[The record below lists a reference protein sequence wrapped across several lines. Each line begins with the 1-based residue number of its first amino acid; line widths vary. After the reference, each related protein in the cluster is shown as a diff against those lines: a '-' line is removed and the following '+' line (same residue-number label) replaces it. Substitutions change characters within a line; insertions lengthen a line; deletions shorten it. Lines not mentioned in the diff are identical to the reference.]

1 MSNALLSSKVIIEE
15 EEPRVRT
22 IQAVQTSIVASVGV
36 TERGPIGTPTLVTS
50 EPEFQAIFGGFT
62 ANSDLVHA
70 VRGFFENGGQFLFIV
85 RTVHYTDPSIP
96 GTLTAVKATINLLT
110 AASGPT
116 AGSVLGTNVG
126 PFVFTPAGTLIVN
139 PDGVGNETATFDA
152 AAASV
157 TSSNTETFVLSD
169 GDSMSFEV
177 NGLPQTVTFNTGE
190 FVAIGAATALEVAAV
205 INAEAT
211 GVQATVSAGRVV
223 ITTDQKGTGATIDT
237 FADVSGTP
245 LAILGFAA
253 ASDVG
258 TGDVADI
265 TAVTVAE
272 IKAVV
277 EADVVGGSGVTVN
290 DVAGA
295 VEIVSNTTGT
305 GSSIL
310 VDASST
316 MDGVIGVDNA
326 THSGTTGA
334 AVVTLQVDGKTEGA
348 YANDITIRIEA
359 ATNGVAD
366 DFNLV
371 VIDDGIELETS
382 PNLNMLDLAERYAEA
397 VINEGSEE
405 SNLVEVTDLDAATT
419 QRPANGTF
427 GPLTGGDDG
436 LVGLNDAD
444 FVGAAAGA
452 TGIRA
457 YDQTQDISIL
467 IVPGQ
472 ATSAVQNAMI
482 TYVEDTRDGTMFAV
496 LDSPAGSTAVSVI
509 AYFDTTA
516 SLLGLSEFGAAYWPH
531 VSVLNPSEAVF
542 GTVANL
548 DVTPAGHI
556 AGVYARTDGA
566 RPGGIYD
573 PPAGIEEGILRG
585 IVGFE
590 TAEVLDEAKRDLVFP
605 KRINILTTFPGA
617 PRHIDGSR
625 CLKGNGNFPF
635 VAQRRGAIF
644 IEVSVKNGTQFAR
657 NKNNTP
663 KLRRTVERT
672 IRQFLLLQ
680 MKNEA
685 FSSQD
690 PDTAFFVE
698 FSDKLNPPSVSGA
711 GQMIGRVGLAF
722 NTPAEW
728 IIIRFSRDTRALEQE
743 LAG

>member
-15 EEPRVRT
+15 EQPRVRT
-22 IQAVQTSIVASVGV
+22 IQAVQTSIVAAVGV
-36 TERGPIGTPTLVTS
+36 TERGPIATPTLVTS
-50 EPEFQAIFGGFT
+50 ETEYQAIFGGFT
-62 ANSDLVHA
+62 ANSDLAHA
-70 VRGFFENGGQFLFIV
+70 VRGFFENGGQFLFIS

-96 GTLTAVKATINLLT
+96 GTATAVKATLNLLT

-116 AGSVLGTNVG
+116 AGFVLGTNTA
-126 PFVFTPAGTLIVN
+126 PFVFTAGGTLVID
-139 PDGVGNETATFDA
+139 PDGVGDETATFDA
-152 AAASV
+152 AAATQ
-157 TSSNTETFVLSD
+157 TSSNTETYVLSD
-169 GDSMSFEV
+169 GLTLTFGI
-177 NGLPQTVTFNTGE
+177 NGGSVQTVTFNTGE

-211 GVQATVSAGRVV
+211 GMQADVDTAAVR
-223 ITTDQKGTGATIDT
+223 ITTDRLGTGASIDT
-237 FADVSGTP
+237 FGGT
-245 LAILGFAA
+245 AAATLGFSGSEA
-253 ASDVG
+253 G

-272 IKAVV
+272 IKTVV
-277 EADVVGGSGVTVN
+277 EADVVGGSGVTVT

-295 VEIVSNTTGT
+295 VQIASNTTGPS
-305 GSSIL
+305 SSIA
-310 VDASST
+310 VDATST
-316 MDGVIGVDNA
+316 LDTVIGVDNA

-334 AVVTLQVDGKTEGA
+334 AVNTLQVDGKTEGV
-348 YANDITIRIEA
+348 YANDVTIRIEA
-359 ATNGVAD
+359 ATNAVAD

-371 VIDDGIELETS
+371 VIDDGIELETF
-382 PNLNMLDLAERYAEA
+382 PNLNMLDLATRYAEA

-405 SNLVEVTDLDAATT
+405 SNLIAVIDLDAATT

-427 GPLTGGDDG
+427 GPLVGGDDG
-436 LVGLNDAD
+436 LVGLVDGD

-457 YDQTQDISIL
+457 FDQTQDLTLL
-467 IVPGQ
+467 IIPGQ

-482 TYVEDTRDGTMFAV
+482 TYVEETRDGTMFAI
-496 LDSPAGSTAVSVI
+496 LDSPAGTTATTVI
-509 AYFDTTA
+509 TYFDVTA
-516 SLLGLSEFGAAYWPH
+516 SLLGLSEFGAAYWPL
-531 VSVLNPSEAVF
+531 VKVLNPSEAVF

-590 TAEVLDEAKRDLVFP
+590 TDEVLDGDKRDLVFP
-605 KRINILTTFPGA
+605 KRINILTTFTGA

-625 CLKGNGNFPF
+625 CLKGDGNFPF
-635 VAQRRGAIF
+635 VAQRRGGIF

-680 MKNEA
+680 MRNEA
-685 FSSQD
+685 FSSKN

-698 FSDKLNPPSVSGA
+698 FSDKLNPASVSNA

-722 NTPAEW
+722 NTPAEF